1 MKRVWVAAA
10 ASALIFLLAGGGL
23 FLTFR
28 QPKVTSATTRTWATA
43 TPSPSSSTSA
53 SPSPSSSTDQI
64 HGVQATLPSC
74 SAGALYSVSP
84 IEPDK
89 LSYILPLGNFTP
101 LPSDHLYFVI
111 TRGAANGTNAP
122 TETVKLFAPG
132 DITVF
137 RIGRQVQT
145 TNGKIVNTD
154 YYMNFAPCREVSG
167 AFGHVSSLA
176 GRLAGIDFDNCET
189 PYSIGNGSLYE
200 HCAAEVNIEVRAGE
214 QLGTAGGKSSAALD
228 FSSDDWRVPAPYV
241 ANPDHHY
248 DLQASC
254 ALKYYE
260 GSLKTSLQLLL
271 GRGGDGRHLAQGCG
285 EVFQDKQGTLQGNWF
300 NGTPAQTS
308 NDIRKLLALAHEN
321 VDPRIAVIS
330 IGGTITQRGEWR
342 FDPTHSGTLNREF
355 SEVTPGDAIYCYQA
369 SGMPGRILIELIS
382 ETNLKIEHQSGSCTA
397 SVAFA
402 QPFDYQR

>member
-1 MKRVWVAAA
+1 MPATTSVIASPSGPYCSNGVARRHGSSGASCGGGGRPVRLRGPASPAAEKIVLRAPLRLQVKRVWVAAA

-122 TETVKLFAPG
+122 TETLKLFAPG
-132 DITVF
+132 DITVLM
-137 RIGRQVQT
+137 IGRQVQT

-154 YYMNFAPCREVSG
+154 
-167 AFGHVSSLA
+167 
-176 GRLAGIDFDNCET
+176 
-189 PYSIGNGSLYE
+189 
-200 HCAAEVNIEVRAGE
+200 
-214 QLGTAGGKSSAALD
+214 
-228 FSSDDWRVPAPYV
+228 
-241 ANPDHHY
+241 
-248 DLQASC
+248 
-254 ALKYYE
+254 
-260 GSLKTSLQLLL
+260 
-271 GRGGDGRHLAQGCG
+271 
-285 EVFQDKQGTLQGNWF
+285 
-300 NGTPAQTS
+300 
-308 NDIRKLLALAHEN
+308 
-321 VDPRIAVIS
+321 
-330 IGGTITQRGEWR
+330 
-342 FDPTHSGTLNREF
+342 
-355 SEVTPGDAIYCYQA
+355 
-369 SGMPGRILIELIS
+369 
-382 ETNLKIEHQSGSCTA
+382 
-397 SVAFA
+397 
-402 QPFDYQR
+402 